1 MSYIKTAWVND
12 STPSIDA
19 VNLNN
24 LETQYD
30 EAIVEVVAV
39 GARVTVTEVS
49 ISSVG
54 ARVTAVE
61 SQTIGSV
68 VYGYKNFGGAL

>member
-1 MSYIKTAWVND
+1 MSSIKTAWVND

-39 GARVTVTEVS
+39 GARVT
-49 ISSVG
+49 
-54 ARVTAVE
+54 AVE
-61 SQTIGSV
+61 SQTIGSI